1 MKGKSPMESACEYL
15 GLNFSELKEYY
26 KEQQIM
32 STKKTFKIKLD
43 TEFTIDFGNWGFTD
57 AQMLNESQLKRMII
71 SEYLDVCGFDEFDVS
86 GLKNQPI
93 SLFETIADMF
103 CPNKK

>member
-32 STKKTFKIKLD
+32 STKKTFRIKLD
-43 TEFTIDFGNWGFTD
+43 TEFTIDFDGWGFTD
-57 AQMLNESQLKRMII
+57 AQMQRATAFKTMILQ
-71 SEYLDVCGFDEFDVS
+71 EYLDNVGTEEFEVTE
-86 GLKNQPI
+86 KTQI
-93 SLFETIADMF
+93 SLLETFEQMF
-103 CPNKK
+103 NPNKK